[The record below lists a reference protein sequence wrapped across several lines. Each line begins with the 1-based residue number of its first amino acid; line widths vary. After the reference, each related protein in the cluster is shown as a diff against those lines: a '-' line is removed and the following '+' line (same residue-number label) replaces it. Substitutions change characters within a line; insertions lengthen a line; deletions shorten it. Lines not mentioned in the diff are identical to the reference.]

1 MDLFKLVGSIFIKN
15 DEANDEIDKTKNKAQ
30 GLAKE
35 LGDSF
40 NKTGKTVTNVGKAI
54 APVSAV
60 MAGALTASVKG
71 ASDFTKGMSKMST
84 LFDTT
89 KTSVSNLSKEFI
101 TLSNKTGLSATD
113 LAEAG
118 YQALS
123 AGVEVHNAVGFV
135 ETAGRLA
142 KAGFTSTATAV
153 DVLTTAINAYGLSQ
167 DEADSISNKLV
178 RTQNLGKTT
187 VDELSSSMGR
197 VIPTASAMNVNID
210 NLTSGYVALTKQGI
224 ATAEATTYINSMLNE
239 LGDSGTTVG
248 KILQEKTGKGFQQ
261 LMSEGYSLADVLKVL
276 QDDAK
281 ASGTN
286 FNELWG
292 SAEAGKASLSLLNGG
307 VDEFNATVEIM
318 ASDADDVGQAL
329 DKLDT
334 PTVKLQK
341 SLNQAMNSGIE
352 LGTAFMTSLTP
363 TIEKFSAGMQS
374 ATEWFNSLSDGT
386 KTTIATVM
394 LFITALSPVL
404 MIGGK
409 LISGIG
415 TFVSW
420 IPKVQ
425 AGITM
430 VSGGFKALWGVLSA
444 NPITLVIG
452 LIAGIV
458 TAFVYL
464 WNTSENFRNFW
475 INLWNS
481 VKSTVSGSWNGIKS
495 TVSGAID
502 NVKSTISN
510 GLNSASSFVTNSLN
524 GIKNKFTSIFNSA
537 KNTVSGAINAIKGMF
552 NFNWSLP
559 KLKLPHISITG
570 SFSLLPPS
578 VPKFGI
584 SWYKKAV
591 DNPYMF
597 TKPTL
602 FDFDPITGTARGAGE
617 ADDEIMYGKT
627 NLMNDIREAVSSENG
642 NMIETL
648 NDVLER
654 IFNILFEYIPE
665 LVNRQL
671 VLDTG
676 SVVGGLAPSM
686 DTEFGKIIKHKE
698 RGN

>member
-30 GLAKE
+30 DLAKE

-40 NKTGKTVTNVGKAI
+40 SKTGKTVTNVGKAI

-123 AGVEVHNAVGFV
+123 AGVEVQNAVGFV
-135 ETAGRLA
+135 GTAGRLA

-307 VDEFNATVEIM
+307 VNEFNATVEIM

-329 DKLDT
+329 GKLDT

-510 GLNSASSFVTNSLN
+510 GLNGASSFVTNSLN
-524 GIKNKFTSIFNSA
+524 GIKNKFTSIFNGA

-627 NLMNDIREAVSSENG
+627 NLMNDIREAVSSENE

-648 NDVLER
+648 NNVLER
-654 IFNILFEYIPE
+654 IFNILSEYIPE
-665 LVNRQL
+665 LANRQL

-676 SVVGGLAPSM
+676 AVVGGLAPSM

>member
-30 GLAKE
+30 DLAKE

-123 AGVEVHNAVGFV
+123 AGVDVQNAVGFV

-187 VDELSSSMGR
+187 VDELASAMGR

-210 NLTSGYVALTKQGI
+210 NLTSGYVVLTKQGI

-248 KILQEKTGKGFQQ
+248 NILQERTGKGFQQ

-307 VDEFNATVEIM
+307 VDEFNATVETM
-318 ASDADDVGQAL
+318 ASDTDDVGQAL
-329 DKLDT
+329 DKLET

-341 SLNQAMNSGIE
+341 SFNQAKNSGIE
-352 LGTAFMTSLTP
+352 LGTAFITSLTP
-363 TIEKFSAGMQS
+363 TIEKVSAGLQS

-464 WNTSENFRNFW
+464 WNTSERFRNFW

-495 TVSGAID
+495 TVSGAI
-502 NVKSTISN
+502 NGVKSTITN
-510 GLNSASSFVTNSLN
+510 GLNTASSFISNTLN
-524 GIKNKFTSIFNSA
+524 GVRNKFSSIFEGARNI
-537 KNTVSGAINAIKGMF
+537 VSGAIDAIKGMF
-552 NFNWSLP
+552 NFSWSLP

-617 ADDEIMYGKT
+617 ADDEIMYGKN
-627 NLMNDIREAVSSENG
+627 NLMDDIRGAVSDVNG
-642 NMIETL
+642 NMIEAV

-654 IFNILFEYIPE
+654 IFNILSEYIPE
-665 LVNRQL
+665 LANRQL
-671 VLDTG
+671 VLETG
-676 SVVGGLAPSM
+676 AVVGGLAPSM

>member
-30 GLAKE
+30 DLAKE

-101 TLSNKTGLSATD
+101 ALSNKTGLSATD

-123 AGVEVHNAVGFV
+123 AGVDVQNAVGFV

-261 LMSEGYSLADVLKVL
+261 LMSEGYSLADVLKVI

-502 NVKSTISN
+502 NMKSTISN

-524 GIKNKFTSIFNSA
+524 GIKNKFTSIFNGA

-676 SVVGGLAPSM
+676 SVVGGLAPNM

>member
-30 GLAKE
+30 DLAKE

-123 AGVEVHNAVGFV
+123 AGVEVQNAVGFV

-292 SAEAGKASLSLLNGG
+292 SAEAGKASLSLLNSG

-524 GIKNKFTSIFNSA
+524 GIKNKFTSIFNGA

-671 VLDTG
+671 ILDTG
-676 SVVGGLAPSM
+676 SVVGGLAPAM

>member
-30 GLAKE
+30 DLAKE
-35 LGDSF
+35 LGYSF

-123 AGVEVHNAVGFV
+123 AGVDVQNAVGFV

-425 AGITM
+425 AGVTM

-524 GIKNKFTSIFNSA
+524 GIKNKFTSIFNGA

-648 NDVLER
+648 NNVLER
-654 IFNILFEYIPE
+654 IFNILSEYIPE

-676 SVVGGLAPSM
+676 AVVGGLTPSM

>member
-30 GLAKE
+30 DLAKE

-123 AGVEVHNAVGFV
+123 AGVDVQNAVGFV

-524 GIKNKFTSIFNSA
+524 GIKNKFTSIFNGA

-627 NLMNDIREAVSSENG
+627 NLMNDIREAVSSENE

-648 NDVLER
+648 NNVLER
-654 IFNILFEYIPE
+654 IFNILSEYIPE

-676 SVVGGLAPSM
+676 TVVGGLAPSM

>member
-30 GLAKE
+30 DLAKE

-101 TLSNKTGLSATD
+101 TLSNKTGLSSTD

-123 AGVEVHNAVGFV
+123 AGVDVQNAVGFV

-425 AGITM
+425 AGVTM

-524 GIKNKFTSIFNSA
+524 GIKNKFTSIFNGA

-648 NDVLER
+648 NNVLER
-654 IFNILFEYIPE
+654 IFNILSEYIPE

-676 SVVGGLAPSM
+676 AVVGGLTPSM

>member
-30 GLAKE
+30 DLAKE

-40 NKTGKTVTNVGKAI
+40 SKTGKTVTNVGKAI

-123 AGVEVHNAVGFV
+123 AGVEVQNAVGFV

-394 LFITALSPVL
+394 LFITALSPVM

-464 WNTSENFRNFW
+464 WNTSESFRNFW
-475 INLWNS
+475 INIWNS
-481 VKSTVSGSWNGIKS
+481 IKSTVSGSWNGIKS

-502 NVKSTISN
+502 NLKSTISN

-524 GIKNKFTSIFNSA
+524 GIRNKFTSIFNGA

>member
-30 GLAKE
+30 DLAKE

-123 AGVEVHNAVGFV
+123 AGVDVQNAVGFV

-524 GIKNKFTSIFNSA
+524 GIKNKFTSIFNGA

>member
-30 GLAKE
+30 DLAKE

-123 AGVEVHNAVGFV
+123 AGVDVQNAVGFV

-224 ATAEATTYINSMLNE
+224 ATAEATTYMNSMLNE

-248 KILQEKTGKGFQQ
+248 NILQEKTGKGFQQ

-281 ASGTN
+281 SSGTN

-524 GIKNKFTSIFNSA
+524 GIKNKFTSIFNGA

-627 NLMNDIREAVSSENG
+627 NLMNDIREAVSSENE

-648 NDVLER
+648 NNVLER
-654 IFNILFEYIPE
+654 IFNILSEYIPE

-676 SVVGGLAPSM
+676 TVVGGLAPSM

>member
-30 GLAKE
+30 DLAKE

-123 AGVEVHNAVGFV
+123 AGVDVQNAVGFV

-239 LGDSGTTVG
+239 LGDSGTKVG

-374 ATEWFNSLSDGT
+374 ATEWFNSLSEGT

-394 LFITALSPVL
+394 LLITALSPVL

-458 TAFVYL
+458 TVFVYL

-524 GIKNKFTSIFNSA
+524 GIKNKFTSIFNGA

-676 SVVGGLAPSM
+676 AVVGGLAPNM

>member
-30 GLAKE
+30 DLAKE

-40 NKTGKTVTNVGKAI
+40 SKTGKTVTNVGKAI

-123 AGVEVHNAVGFV
+123 AGVEVQNAVGFV

-307 VDEFNATVEIM
+307 VNEFNATVEIM

-329 DKLDT
+329 GKLDT

-510 GLNSASSFVTNSLN
+510 GLNGASSFVTNSLN
-524 GIKNKFTSIFNSA
+524 GIKNKFTSIFNGA

-627 NLMNDIREAVSSENG
+627 NLMNDIREAVSSENE

-648 NDVLER
+648 NNVLER
-654 IFNILFEYIPE
+654 IFNILSEYIPE
-665 LVNRQL
+665 LANRQL

-676 SVVGGLAPSM
+676 AVVGGLAPSM

>member
-30 GLAKE
+30 DLAKE

-123 AGVEVHNAVGFV
+123 AGVDVQNAVGFV

-224 ATAEATTYINSMLNE
+224 ATAEATTYMNSMLNE

-248 KILQEKTGKGFQQ
+248 NILQEKTGKGFQQ

-464 WNTSENFRNFW
+464 WNTSERFRNFW

-502 NVKSTISN
+502 NVKSTINN
-510 GLNSASSFVTNSLN
+510 GLSSASSFVTNSLN
-524 GIKNKFTSIFNSA
+524 GIKNKFTSIFNGA

-627 NLMNDIREAVSSENG
+627 NLMNDIREAVSSENE

-648 NDVLER
+648 NNVLER
-654 IFNILFEYIPE
+654 IFNILSEYIPE

-676 SVVGGLAPSM
+676 TVVGGLAPSM

>member
-30 GLAKE
+30 DLAKE

-123 AGVEVHNAVGFV
+123 AGVDAQNAVGFV

-307 VDEFNATVEIM
+307 VDEFNETVKIM

-464 WNTSENFRNFW
+464 WNTSERFRNFW

-510 GLNSASSFVTNSLN
+510 GMNSASSFVTNSLN
-524 GIKNKFTSIFNSA
+524 GIKNKFTSIFNGA

-627 NLMNDIREAVSSENG
+627 NLMNDIREAVSSENE

-648 NDVLER
+648 NNVLER
-654 IFNILFEYIPE
+654 IFNILSEYIPE

-676 SVVGGLAPSM
+676 TVVGGLAPSM

>member
-30 GLAKE
+30 DLAKE

-123 AGVEVHNAVGFV
+123 AGVDVQNAVGFV

-261 LMSEGYSLADVLKVL
+261 LMSEGHSLADVLKVL

-318 ASDADDVGQAL
+318 SSDADDVGQAL

-524 GIKNKFTSIFNSA
+524 GIKNKFTSIFNGA

-627 NLMNDIREAVSSENG
+627 NLMNDIREAVSLENG